1 MTNAAAKGMRPLNNS
16 AIPGKAAKAADL
28 GSEEYSAKVAT
39 PIMAAIDNLPK
50 AYRELVNEFGYIDVY
65 RAWRS
70 GMTPEQI
77 RRNACDGFFVLR

>member
-50 AYRELVNEFGYIDVY
+50 AYRELVNEFGLDPVVEL
-65 RAWRS
+65 AKF
-70 GMTPEQI
+70 GMTDAKRAREMLEK
-77 RRNACDGFFVLR
+77 RRRA

>member
-1 MTNAAAKGMRPLNNS
+1 MRPLNNS
-16 AIPGKAAKAADL
+16 VIAGTAAKAAAL
-28 GSEEYSAKVAT
+28 GSDEYSTKVAM
-39 PIMAAIDNLPK
+39 PIMNAVDGLPP

-77 RRNACDGFFVLR
+77 RRNARDGFFVLR

>member
-1 MTNAAAKGMRPLNNS
+1 M
-16 AIPGKAAKAADL
+16 
-28 GSEEYSAKVAT
+28 
-39 PIMAAIDNLPK
+39 PIMNAVDGLPP

-77 RRNACDGFFVLR
+77 LRNARDGFFVLR